1 MLMKCFGLGFGWGLV
16 MQETGLNTADVI
28 ESFIKIF
35 FFFYKQIIKKKKKKK
50 R

>member
-1 MLMKCFGLGFGWGLV
+1 MLMKFFGLGFGWGLV

-35 FFFYKQIIKKKKKKK
+35 FFNKQIIKKKKKK
-50 R
+50 RW